1 MKRLLSKWFSAGI
14 TPWLDSAAAF
24 ALIPR
29 VRKACDADVTVG
41 LGAVVARRAGESSRG
56 LALCFNRFRSQ

>member
-14 TPWLDSAAAF
+14 TPWLGSAAAF

-29 VRKACDADVTVG
+29 VRTVCDADMAIC
-41 LGAVVARRAGESSRG
+41 LRAVVARRAGEYSRG
-56 LALCFNRFRSQ
+56 LAPRFNRLRFK